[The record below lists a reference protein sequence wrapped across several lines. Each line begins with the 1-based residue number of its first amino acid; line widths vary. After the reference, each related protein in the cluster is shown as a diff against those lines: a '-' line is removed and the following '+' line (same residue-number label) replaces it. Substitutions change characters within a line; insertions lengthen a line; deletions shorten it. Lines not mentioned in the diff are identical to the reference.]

1 MARKMKKRRVEKTV
15 NNMLDNVE
23 KGFKKIAKENEQKIN
38 EKLNITKSK

>member
-23 KGFKKIAKENEQKIN
+23 KGFKKNC
-38 EKLNITKSK
+38 

>member
-23 KGFKKIAKENEQKIN
+23 KGFKKLLKK
-38 EKLNITKSK
+38 

>member
-23 KGFKKIAKENEQKIN
+23 KRFQKN
-38 EKLNITKSK
+38 C

>member
-23 KGFKKIAKENEQKIN
+23 KGFKKID
-38 EKLNITKSK
+38 